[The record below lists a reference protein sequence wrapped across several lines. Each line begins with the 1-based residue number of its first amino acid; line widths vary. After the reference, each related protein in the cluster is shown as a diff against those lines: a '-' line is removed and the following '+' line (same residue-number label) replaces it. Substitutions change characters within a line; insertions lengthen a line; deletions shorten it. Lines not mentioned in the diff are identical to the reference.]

1 MSFFQTRFDT
11 GCTVEVEHGFDSLHA
26 HVELDGNVAIF
37 PGDKILVHGRTIRVP
52 YGERIV
58 EQRRATITRAGALGR
73 LWTRM
78 ISPLD
83 ITELYEIGFSA
94 GRAL

>member
-1 MSFFQTRFDT
+1 MSFLRTRFDT
-11 GCTVEVEHGFDSLHA
+11 PCTVEVEHSFDSLHA
-26 HVELDGNVAIF
+26 HVELAGDVVIN
-37 PGDKILVHGRTIRVP
+37 PGDKVLVHGRTIRVP

-58 EQRRATITRAGALGR
+58 EQRMATVTRASLPER

-78 ISPLD
+78 TSNLE